1 MLLAQLSANRK
12 DISRATLAKVASD
25 PHVEV
30 WVIRDPQRIVG
41 TASLI
46 VTPLF
51 SGAMGEVHDVVVDAS
66 YRGCGLGTLLVEKL
80 IERARAR
87 KCRHIDLTS
96 RPSREA
102 ANALYRKLGF
112 EKRDTNMYR
121 LSLK

>member
-12 DISRATLAKVASD
+12 DISRAALAKVASD

-51 SGAMGEVHDVVVDAS
+51 SGARGEVHDVVVDAA
-66 YRGCGLGTLLVEKL
+66 YRGRGLGTLLAEKL